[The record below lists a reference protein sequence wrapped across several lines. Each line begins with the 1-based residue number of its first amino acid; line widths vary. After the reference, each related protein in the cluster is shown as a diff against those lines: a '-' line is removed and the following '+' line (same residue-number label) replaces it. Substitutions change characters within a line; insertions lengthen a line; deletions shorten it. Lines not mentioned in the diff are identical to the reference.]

1 MPADEAAWLAK
12 AAAFSEATTPTSR
25 KKSEKAA
32 AAKEREALML
42 ARAEKSLSAQSSPQP
57 SPSAE
62 AAWLDKASQFSECST
77 PTSRRKSQEQ
87 ADKSSRGTAAL
98 ARAENLP
105 EADEPLLNEDAWLQK
120 ASQFSEAASPTS
132 TRRKKEQQLK
142 QQNDQIAMQRAESQL
157 APKQEPGPAP
167 LPPPPPPPTAAIL
180 NEDEWLNRASQFSNT
195 TTRTQESKNAEQQA
209 AKKQKEDREA
219 AFAAKA
225 DQLSPKSRKRVEE
238 AAGAEAVVAEVVK
251 PAPVLCRGLLKEDEW
266 LNRANQFSQS
276 TSPTQQA
283 RRNEAESAKKAA
295 QDREHAMMLRAEKM
309 CG

>member
-1 MPADEAAWLAK
+1 MPADEEAWLAK

-77 PTSRRKSQEQ
+77 PTSRRKSQEE
-87 ADKSSRGTAAL
+87 ADKSSREAAAL
-98 ARAENLP
+98 ARAEKLP
-105 EADEPLLNEDAWLQK
+105 EADEPLLSEHAWLQK
-120 ASQFSEAASPTS
+120 ASQFSEATSPTS

-142 QQNDQIAMQRAESQL
+142 HQHDQIAIERAEGQL
-157 APKQEPGPAP
+157 APKEELGPA
-167 LPPPPPPPTAAIL
+167 PPPPPPTAAIL

-225 DQLSPKSRKRVEE
+225 DQLSPKSRKRVQE
-238 AAGAEAVVAEVVK
+238 AVDAEAVVAEVVK
-251 PAPVLCRGLLKEDEW
+251 PSPVLCKGLLKEDEW

-283 RRNEAESAKKAA
+283 KRNEAESAKKAA